1 MNDNTVTNNNLRK
14 QQQRALDPNFIK
26 LSAHDLVTTQL
37 YKLEDMS
44 EHEVRDAAAKEDETV
59 KNLQYGEY
67 VLNETQDDVVVNEEA
82 KAAYDAAYK
91 KAYDAAKWDGW
102 DEFSP
107 PQKRVILP
115 FATVRAKVD
124 TEELGGYKI
133 HEYEDYDTSF
143 VEFCCNATGGRK
155 AERLVYYW
163 LAKAGI
169 VANLEPM
176 ILDGDKS
183 KKTPDITVRAAKPD
197 DNGDYQWYS
206 LEVKMSSLKYQK
218 YSDDPNTFPQSIIV
232 DNVKAYDQKRNTCTR
247 NNEKLIGVVKVHSLT
262 GGVLFIPDN
271 TRDQWDIK
279 HQVNKGSGVNSGR
292 KNTVYVANSSCLR
305 TFSSLVEKLG
315 GNL

>member
-1 MNDNTVTNNNLRK
+1 MTNNTVTNNNLSR
-14 QQQRALDPNFIK
+14 QQQRALDPDFIK

-44 EHEVRDAAAKEDETV
+44 EHEVRDAAAKEAV
-59 KNLQYGEY
+59 KDLQYGEY
-67 VLNETQDDVVVNEEA
+67 VLNETQDGVEVNEEA

-91 KAYDAAKWDGW
+91 VAYAAAKWDDF

-107 PQKRVILP
+107 PKKIVILP

-143 VEFCCNATGGRK
+143 VEFCCNATRGRL
-155 AERLVYYW
+155 AERLVYYY
-163 LAKAGI
+163 LLKAGI
-169 VANLEPM
+169 VTNLEPM
-176 ILDGDKS
+176 MLDGDKS
-183 KKTPDITVRAAKPD
+183 KKAPDITVRAAKPD
-197 DNGDYQWYS
+197 DNGDYHWYS
-206 LEVKMSSLKYQK
+206 LEVKTSSLEYQK
-218 YSDDPNTFPQSIIV
+218 YSDDPATFPKSIIV

-262 GGVLFIPDN
+262 GGVLFIPDS

-279 HQVNKGSGVNSGR
+279 HQVNKGSGANNGR
-292 KNTVYVANSSCLR
+292 ENTVYVANSSCFR
-305 TFSSLVEKLG
+305 SFASLVEKLG
-315 GNL
+315 GSL